1 MTGPEASSPI
11 NIEAAANR
19 ATARMLASIGNS
31 DTTDEA
37 ASRFSED
44 VRAEGRSLASE
55 ILERAS
61 GIGIALERERKEHR
75 TEVAR
80 LWRGAFN
87 QYLAVA
93 ELSDEATSHI
103 LERRQIQARSSS
115 LPVDPRLHVV
125 AALQAR
131 MSRVM
136 TEVHALA
143 SDGLPRGALARARTG
158 HEIAVIATLICDHGA
173 PDGTHPDLI
182 QRFLDHARIQAYQDA
197 SAYQTSAVGD
207 LSDELVRK
215 LHHASEKAVSDHG
228 KDIKGIYGWANVL
241 FPPGRRLQFPDL
253 EDLAGLRQTRSLY
266 KWANHDVHATSRS
279 LELNTR
285 IIDEHRVRYAT
296 GRTLVGLA
304 EPLSMALH
312 SQLQVMAA
320 LLTGTGEPE
329 NVVSLVT
336 SAMLSEIV
344 HSADDALVTASALA
358 DSTVDALPVPP
369 H

>member
-1 MTGPEASSPI
+1 MTEPEASSPI
-11 NIEAAANR
+11 DIEAAANR
-19 ATARMLASIGNS
+19 ATARMLGRIGNG

-61 GIGIALERERKEHR
+61 GIGIALEQERAEHCA
-75 TEVAR
+75 EVAR
-80 LWRGAFN
+80 LWGVAFN

-93 ELSDEATSHI
+93 KLADEAVSHV
-103 LERRQIQARSSS
+103 LERRQNQARSSS
-115 LPVDPRLHVV
+115 SAVDPRLHVV
-125 AALQAR
+125 SALQAR

-143 SDGLPRGALARARTG
+143 SDGLPRGAVARARTG
-158 HEIAVIATLICDHGA
+158 HEIAVFATLLCDHGA
-173 PDGTHPDLI
+173 PDGPHPDLI
-182 QRFLDHARIQAYQDA
+182 QRFLDHARVQAYQDA
-197 SAYQTSAVGD
+197 IIYQESGAGD

-215 LHHASEKAVSDHG
+215 FHHASKQAVADHG
-228 KDIKGIYGWANVL
+228 KDFKSIYGWANVL
-241 FPPGRRLQFPDL
+241 FPPGCRLQFPHL
-253 EDLAGLRQTRSLY
+253 EGLAGLQRNRSFY
-266 KWANHDVHATSRS
+266 KWANHDVHATARS

-285 IIDEHRVRYAT
+285 VVGEHRVRYAT

-312 SQLQVMAA
+312 SQLQVMTA

-336 SAMLSEIV
+336 STMLSEMV
-344 HSADDALVTASALA
+344 HNADDALVTASALA
-358 DSTVDALPVPP
+358 DSTLDELPVPP